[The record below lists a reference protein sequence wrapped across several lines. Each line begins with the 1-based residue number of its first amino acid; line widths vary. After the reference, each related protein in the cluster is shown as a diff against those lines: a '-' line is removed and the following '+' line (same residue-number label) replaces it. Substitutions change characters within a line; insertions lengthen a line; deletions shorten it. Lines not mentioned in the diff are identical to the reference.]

1 MNCWQKT
8 ACIHVSV
15 VFWSYHLN
23 VSAETD
29 KATFCQSSLVQ
40 FWPACMNCPCS
51 FLAPSVVF
59 FAAIAHFFQG
69 WIRCASGDTLLHTL
83 VATSAY
89 LSYYCLIIS
98 SYSSGHSLLSSG
110 INETFF
116 PWGILPTEY
125 FLFFRRFSV
134 NHMQENRSPLSEIVR
149 LAHLAPITIESRL
162 NHSLHDTRQGS
173 QLLEAPCHLGD
184 PKGWQTLNFCLN
196 LMTNRSRMC

>member
-1 MNCWQKT
+1 MDPCFSCFLILPSECLSRNWD
-8 ACIHVSV
+8 S
-15 VFWSYHLN
+15 S
-23 VSAETD
+23 D

-59 FAAIAHFFQG
+59 CCYSPFLSRLDSLCI
-69 WIRCASGDTLLHTL
+69 WRYS
-83 VATSAY
+83 SAY
-89 LSYYCLIIS
+89 LGCNECLFELLLSYYQLILVWSFS
-98 SYSSGHSLLSSG
+98 SDIWYQWDIFALRNTAYWVFSL
-110 INETFF
+110 
-116 PWGILPTEY
+116 
-125 FLFFRRFSV
+125 FRRFSV

-173 QLLEAPCHLGD
+173 QLLGAPCHLGD